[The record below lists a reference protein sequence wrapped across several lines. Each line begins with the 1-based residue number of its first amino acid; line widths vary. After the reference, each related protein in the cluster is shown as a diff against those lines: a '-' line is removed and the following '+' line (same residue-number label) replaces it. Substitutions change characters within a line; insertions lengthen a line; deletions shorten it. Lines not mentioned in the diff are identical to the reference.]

1 MRLQGP
7 YHEVALPDRSYTA
20 AEVDTALEA
29 LVEPGRLAHAQ
40 DVVVHAAPALQ
51 RILAEALSES
61 GWFGEVHDAE
71 VSRIAGEQD
80 EQECARALSTLV
92 AEQTRLGMFV
102 GVAVG
107 FELAH
112 ELAATS
118 EPPTVDSAGGESRG
132 GATGDGAPSG
142 WESPKNQSSTEEH

>member
-1 MRLQGP
+1 LSPGGP
-7 YHEVALPDRSYTA
+7 YDGVALPDRSYTA

-51 RILAEALSES
+51 RILAEALSEG
-61 GWFGEVHDAE
+61 GWFGEVHEAE
-71 VSRIAGEQD
+71 VRRIAGEQD

-112 ELAATS
+112 ELAAAS
-118 EPPTVDSAGGESRG
+118 VPPIEDPASVEPGGVAPGDAASG
-132 GATGDGAPSG
+132 GAQ
-142 WESPKNQSSTEEH
+142 SPTNQSSTEEH

>member
-1 MRLQGP
+1 M
-7 YHEVALPDRSYTA
+7 ALPDRSYTA

-51 RILAEALSES
+51 RILAEALSEG
-61 GWFGEVHDAE
+61 GWFGEVHNAE
-71 VSRIAGEQD
+71 VRRIAREQD

-112 ELAATS
+112 ELAAAS
-118 EPPTVDSAGGESRG
+118 EPVVEDPVGGEPSRVATTG
-132 GATGDGAPSG
+132 GAASSG
-142 WESPKNQSSTEEH
+142 VVSPKDQSSTEEH